1 MAKYLLLKHYRGA
14 PAPVNDV
21 PMDQWRPDEVEAH
34 IRFMNDFAARL
45 ESSGEFIDGQA
56 LSPDGVWVRYDGEG
70 RPPVTD
76 GPFAET
82 KDLIAGWMV
91 IDVDSYERAIELA
104 GELSAAPGAGGE
116 PIHEW
121 LEVRPFLARRP
132 PSPSDRGRRRAT
144 RARPTGLE
152 RPRRRGADFATAEDA
167 VQEALIRA
175 LSAWGTSCP
184 PTPRGGSSRS
194 LESLPRHDA
203 VRRRAPRPRARFD
216 TEPPAGA
223 IPSADDTL
231 RLYFLCAHPDLTSS
245 SAVAL
250 TLRAVG
256 GLTTRQIARAYLVP
270 ERTMAQRISRAKR
283 MVSRAGVDRPGDVR
297 TVMRVLYLVF
307 NEGYSGDVDLAAE
320 AIRLTRQLAA
330 LVDDPE
336 VHGLLALMLL
346 HHARR
351 RSRTRPDGSIVPL
364 ADQDRSQWD
373 TGLIAEGID
382 IAQAALARD
391 QLGEYQAQAA
401 IAALHADAPRVEETD
416 WVQIMEWYDE
426 LLRFADTPIVRLN
439 RAVAV
444 GEADGAPAGLAALAE
459 VDEHVPRREAVAA
472 YLHEKNGDLELAARL
487 YANAARNAPNLAER
501 DHQTRQA
508 ARLNQHLQHHR

>member
-1 MAKYLLLKHYRGA
+1 
-14 PAPVNDV
+14 
-21 PMDQWRPDEVEAH
+21 
-34 IRFMNDFAARL
+34 
-45 ESSGEFIDGQA
+45 
-56 LSPDGVWVRYDGEG
+56 
-70 RPPVTD
+70 
-76 GPFAET
+76 
-82 KDLIAGWMV
+82 MV

-121 LEVRPFLARRP
+121 LEVRPFLAAP
-132 PSPSDRGRRRAT
+132 PTVDPVTVDDVELRELAPAVLSV
-144 RARPTGLE
+144 LV
-152 RPRRRGADFATAEDA
+152 RRGADFATAEDA

-175 LSAWGTSCP
+175 LSAWGDELP
-184 PTPRGGSSRS
+184 ADPTGWLITVAWRAFLDMTRS
-194 LESLPRHDA
+194 DA
-203 VRRRAPRPRARFD
+203 ARRDRELRFD

-283 MVSRAGVDRPGDVR
+283 TVSQAGVDRPGDVR

-320 AIRLTRQLAA
+320 AIRLTRQLAG

-364 ADQDRSQWD
+364 ADQDRSHWD
-373 TGLIAEGID
+373 TATHRRGNRHVQSPPVSGNYH
-382 IAQAALARD
+382 AQKVGRSRP
-391 QLGEYQAQAA
+391 
-401 IAALHADAPRVEETD
+401 PRHG
-416 WVQIMEWYDE
+416 
-426 LLRFADTPIVRLN
+426 RGR
-439 RAVAV
+439 
-444 GEADGAPAGLAALAE
+444 
-459 VDEHVPRREAVAA
+459 
-472 YLHEKNGDLELAARL
+472 
-487 YANAARNAPNLAER
+487 
-501 DHQTRQA
+501 
-508 ARLNQHLQHHR
+508 